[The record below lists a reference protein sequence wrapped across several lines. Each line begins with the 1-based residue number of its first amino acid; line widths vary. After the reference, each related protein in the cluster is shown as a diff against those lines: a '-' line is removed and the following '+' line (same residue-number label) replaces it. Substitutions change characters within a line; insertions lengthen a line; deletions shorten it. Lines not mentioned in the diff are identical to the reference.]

1 MLLVLGFVLA
11 LVYVFFHY
19 LKKLST
25 PRETGLEVIRL
36 LESKTLSGNKQVHLV
51 EVGEHIVLVGTADN
65 SIQLLLE
72 LADKETLD
80 RVRLKVSEMP
90 TRRPVK
96 NFADMVRH
104 YLQKKPGTGEKY
116 QSEEEALNF
125 IRRQKERLNKL
136 P

>member
-1 MLLVLGFVLA
+1 M
-11 LVYVFFHY
+11 
-19 LKKLST
+19 
-25 PRETGLEVIRL
+25 
-36 LESKTLSGNKQVHLV
+36 
-51 EVGEHIVLVGTADN
+51 VGTADN

-90 TRRPVK
+90 TRKPVK
-96 NFADMVRH
+96 NFADMVRN
-104 YLQKKPGTGEKY
+104 YLQKKPGSGEKY